1 MPTWSAFWI
10 KFISDRRLIWVCIF
24 LSILITLSSKVHAQT
39 DSLQKD
45 SIKVPVNKPA
55 LIAVFPD
62 SIFHFNTKTPIP
74 KRAGM
79 YSAALPGL
87 GQIYNRQYWKA
98 GIVYAAAAVTGAFL
112 VGNQRN
118 YRKYHEAYIY
128 RIDNNPNTPVLFP
141 EYSTDDL
148 NTLRKGY
155 RQYVEYS
162 VIAGTLVYVLN
173 ILDAYISAH
182 LRTFDMSKDISF
194 QPSGSLQN
202 GQVGLGIRI
211 TF

>member
-1 MPTWSAFWI
+1 
-10 KFISDRRLIWVCIF
+10 
-24 LSILITLSSKVHAQT
+24 
-39 DSLQKD
+39 
-45 SIKVPVNKPA
+45 
-55 LIAVFPD
+55 
-62 SIFHFNTKTPIP
+62 
-74 KRAGM
+74 M
-79 YSAALPGL
+79 YSAALPRL